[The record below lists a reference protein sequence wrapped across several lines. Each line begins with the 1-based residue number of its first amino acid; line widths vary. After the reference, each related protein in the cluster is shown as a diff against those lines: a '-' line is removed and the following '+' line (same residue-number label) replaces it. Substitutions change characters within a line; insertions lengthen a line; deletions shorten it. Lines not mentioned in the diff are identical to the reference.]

1 MLQCN
6 AHLFVCLP
14 ISEDFPSKIL
24 CRFGFT
30 LIYDSNFVQANH
42 FNVNEKR
49 WENFENGCISALNL
63 NTQPPSR
70 NVTGEFCLHCGFKT
84 CAQKRWCQLNSEI
97 AEDPGLRSV
106 NKYQLGMHSVK
117 QNFHLFYRLVLC
129 LVSVTS
135 DTALNLILV
144 DLLKRLSLQLRTFSK
159 KKIFSFKSFV
169 KAELS

>member
-1 MLQCN
+1 MLLAN
-6 AHLFVCLP
+6 FVC
-14 ISEDFPSKIL
+14 I
-24 CRFGFT
+24 
-30 LIYDSNFVQANH
+30 A
-42 FNVNEKR
+42 
-49 WENFENGCISALNL
+49 ALK
-63 NTQPPSR
+63 S
-70 NVTGEFCLHCGFKT
+70 

-144 DLLKRLSLQLRTFSK
+144 DLLKRLILQLRTFSEN
-159 KKIFSFKSFV
+159 FLFF
-169 KAELS
+169 LNHL